1 MNPVVIRH
9 SPHRKGFALFV
20 ALAFVVIVATLALVI
35 TVNLTGH
42 DDQKR
47 ILDAAYILHR
57 FTAAS
62 DSLAPSFSSQVGRK
76 PGRLSELVTKVIGGT
91 DLSDCGVP
99 FTASEAANWKGP
111 YHLIPM
117 QSSGYNVVP
126 GFFANDV
133 LIRNPTIGSA
143 GQAGTLAIVMNGVAL
158 ADAQALGLL
167 VDKVSTGAGPVVRFT
182 PSGTSPITVSYTF
195 AIVGC

>member
-1 MNPVVIRH
+1 
-9 SPHRKGFALFV
+9 
-20 ALAFVVIVATLALVI
+20 
-35 TVNLTGH
+35 
-42 DDQKR
+42 
-47 ILDAAYILHR
+47 
-57 FTAAS
+57 
-62 DSLAPSFSSQVGRK
+62 
-76 PGRLSELVTKVIGGT
+76 
-91 DLSDCGVP
+91 
-99 FTASEAANWKGP
+99 
-111 YHLIPM
+111 M